1 MPVRD
6 RSIGSK
12 GLEQGGPNM
21 GNDYSRDLSRKAKGV
36 DTSDIIV
43 QNRKRKEKKTA
54 AERSKRMPAK
64 KQTTAVTKRK

>member
-6 RSIGSK
+6 RSIGNK
-12 GLEQGGPNM
+12 GLEQGGPNL

-43 QNRKRKEKKTA
+43 KNKKKTTP
-54 AERSKRMPAK
+54 RSQQTPAGKRTSRQGK
-64 KQTTAVTKRK
+64 VK

>member
-6 RSIGSK
+6 RSIGNK

-43 QNRKRKEKKTA
+43 KNKKKTA
-54 AERSKRMPAK
+54 PRSQQTPAGKRSSRQGK
-64 KQTTAVTKRK
+64 GK

>member
-21 GNDYSRDLSRKAKGV
+21 GNDYSRDLSRKTKGV

-43 QNRKRKEKKTA
+43 KNKKKTTP
-54 AERSKRMPAK
+54 RSQQTPAGKRATKQGRAK
-64 KQTTAVTKRK
+64 